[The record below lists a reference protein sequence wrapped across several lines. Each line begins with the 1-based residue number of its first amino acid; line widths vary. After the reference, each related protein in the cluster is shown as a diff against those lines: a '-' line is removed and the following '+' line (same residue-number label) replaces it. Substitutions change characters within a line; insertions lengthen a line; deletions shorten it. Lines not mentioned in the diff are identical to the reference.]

1 MTSRERSRNVDGS
14 TDLEY
19 QAREESRPGR
29 QPRTRRSGSARARTG
44 GRGDG
49 STRRDGERLRSAVAG
64 WYGTA
69 ATRTICRGERG
80 GGGEDERES
89 GTCWGEQAECPD
101 RQETRDDRRPAGGKR
116 RVSLGPRDE
125 ERLCL
130 AEGGLWPGRQVADVA
145 DLAAVAAA
153 AAAATRTGG
162 RGTDGGRGVSAVY
175 WSVVVCLSGTWVVAV
190 VVVVDGRP
198 CWIERRREEERSRRR
213 TVGCS
218 RGALVQS
225 VCWACGHNPRRA

>member
-19 QAREESRPGR
+19 QAREKSRPGR
-29 QPRTRRSGSARARTG
+29 QPRTRRSGSARVRTG

-80 GGGEDERES
+80 GGGRE
-89 GTCWGEQAECPD
+89 GVGNLLGGQAECPD
-101 RQETRDDRRPAGGKR
+101 RRETRDDRRPAGGKR
-116 RVSLGPRDE
+116 RVSLGPGTRSGSVWW
-125 ERLCL
+125 RG
-130 AEGGLWPGRQVADVA
+130 ALWPGRQVADVA

-153 AAAATRTGG
+153 ASTGG
-162 RGTDGGRGVSAVY
+162 DGGRTG
-175 WSVVVCLSGTWVVAV
+175 
-190 VVVVDGRP
+190 DGAYRQ
-198 CWIERRREEERSRRR
+198 CTSR
-213 TVGCS
+213 
-218 RGALVQS
+218 
-225 VCWACGHNPRRA
+225 

>member
-80 GGGEDERES
+80 GEDERES
-89 GTCWGEQAECPD
+89 RTCWGEQAECPD
-101 RQETRDDRRPAGGKR
+101 RRETRDDRRLAGGKR
-116 RVSLGPRDE
+116 RVSLGPGDE

-130 AEGGLWPGRQVADVA
+130 AEGGLWPGQVADVA

-153 AAAATRTGG
+153 AAAATRTGN
-162 RGTDGGRGVSAVY
+162 GGRTGDGVY
-175 WSVVVCLSGTWVVAV
+175 RQCTGRWWSVCLGLGWW
-190 VVVVDGRP
+190 R
-198 CWIERRREEERSRRR
+198 W
-213 TVGCS
+213 
-218 RGALVQS
+218 
-225 VCWACGHNPRRA
+225 

>member
-19 QAREESRPGR
+19 QAREKSRPGR

-80 GGGEDERES
+80 GGGTRGSRELV
-89 GTCWGEQAECPD
+89 
-101 RQETRDDRRPAGGKR
+101 GGAS
-116 RVSLGPRDE
+116 RVSRQAGDARRQTAGRWKASSELRPWDE

-130 AEGGLWPGRQVADVA
+130 VEGGTLARSSGR
-145 DLAAVAAA
+145 
-153 AAAATRTGG
+153 RCRRPRSSSSGSKYGGG

-175 WSVVVCLSGTWVVAV
+175 
-190 VVVVDGRP
+190 
-198 CWIERRREEERSRRR
+198 
-213 TVGCS
+213 
-218 RGALVQS
+218 
-225 VCWACGHNPRRA
+225 